1 MKIIVRT
8 LGIAIWFLAFGA
20 TAQDQK
26 VTDAAIS
33 ILHAAQP
40 EVEWDAKTAVS
51 ADVTCDG
58 KSDTAIVGYV
68 KSEAVWLGVVAGN
81 NDNKASKPVVMK
93 FLVGKHS
100 QDSFCAIPV
109 QIETHPIDCDGDEG
123 ETLPG
128 CKKVKGCSD
137 FSLVDNSCDS
147 FNFYWDSS
155 RKKLAWW
162 RR

>member
-1 MKIIVRT
+1 MKIALRTFGLAIV
-8 LGIAIWFLAFGA
+8 FLAFGA
-20 TAQDQK
+20 TAQDK
-26 VTDAAIS
+26 KTTDAAIS
-33 ILHAAQP
+33 ALHVAQP
-40 EVEWDAKTAVS
+40 KVNWDAKTAVS

-58 KSDTAIVGYV
+58 RADTAIVGYDRN
-68 KSEAVWLGVVAGN
+68 EAVWLGVVSGN
-81 NDNKASKPVVMK
+81 SKYPVTMK

-100 QDSFCAIPV
+100 QDSFCSIPV
-109 QIETHPIDCDGDEG
+109 QIETHPIDCEGDEG

-147 FNFYWDSS
+147 FHFYWDST